1 MSEDD
6 LVRRLQ
12 VGHDS
17 GCAMSYGMHEHC
29 CDCSYPD
36 RQESAETILKLRQDL
51 ASANEKLRAFEHY
64 VMTGRNEQHDRLVAD
79 LEAAR
84 ADNAAL
90 EVELAAARE
99 QERHHDETMADT
111 SITVRTLRQDLAA
124 ARAALRE
131 LIGMIEIAAV
141 MPDAINKH
149 MRVDWDDPV
158 LQRARAAL
166 AGEKK

>member
-51 ASANEKLRAFEHY
+51 AAAQMDAAK
-64 VMTGRNEQHDRLVAD
+64 TGEREAVYLSRIQHLMS
-79 LEAAR
+79 
-84 ADNAAL
+84 
-90 EVELAAARE
+90 ELAAARADA
-99 QERHHDETMADT
+99 ERYRWL
-111 SITVRTLRQDLAA
+111 RTNKLMHNGEAWTWATGNGRTILTLPDLDAA
-124 ARAALRE
+124 IDAA
-131 LIGMIEIAAV
+131 I
-141 MPDAINKH
+141 
-149 MRVDWDDPV
+149 
-158 LQRARAAL
+158 
-166 AGEKK
+166 AGEKNNGT

>member
-51 ASANEKLRAFEHY
+51 AEARQISGYDWDF
-64 VMTGRNEQHDRLVAD
+64 
-79 LEAAR
+79 LEAQAQSIR
-84 ADNAAL
+84 
-90 EVELAAARE
+90 ELQA
-99 QERHHDETMADT
+99 
-111 SITVRTLRQDLAA
+111 DLAA
-124 ARAALRE
+124 ARADAERYRWIRDNHE
-131 LIGMIEIAAV
+131 VRGRAMEIVYGM
-141 MPDAINKH
+141 NGS
-149 MRVDWDDPV
+149 DWD
-158 LQRARAAL
+158 AAID
-166 AGEKK
+166 AAQAQDAE

>member
-51 ASANEKLRAFEHY
+51 AAAQMDAAK
-64 VMTGRNEQHDRLVAD
+64 TGEREAVYLSRIQHLMS
-79 LEAAR
+79 
-84 ADNAAL
+84 
-90 EVELAAARE
+90 ELAAARADA
-99 QERHHDETMADT
+99 ERYRWLRKVATPP
-111 SITVRTLRQDLAA
+111 TLAGIAWGKSGAA
-124 ARAALRE
+124 CKFSD
-131 LIGMIEIAAV
+131 
-141 MPDAINKH
+141 PDAAI
-149 MRVDWDDPV
+149 D
-158 LQRARAAL
+158 AAL
-166 AGEKK
+166 AGEGKT

>member
-51 ASANEKLRAFEHY
+51 AAAQMDAAK
-64 VMTGRNEQHDRLVAD
+64 TGEREAVYLSRIQHLMS
-79 LEAAR
+79 
-84 ADNAAL
+84 
-90 EVELAAARE
+90 ELAAARADA
-99 QERHHDETMADT
+99 ERYRWLRKVATPP
-111 SITVRTLRQDLAA
+111 TLAGIAWGNSEAA
-124 ARAALRE
+124 CKFSD
-131 LIGMIEIAAV
+131 
-141 MPDAINKH
+141 PDAAI
-149 MRVDWDDPV
+149 D
-158 LQRARAAL
+158 AAL

>member
-51 ASANEKLRAFEHY
+51 AAAQMDAAK
-64 VMTGRNEQHDRLVAD
+64 TGEREAVYLSRIQHLMS
-79 LEAAR
+79 
-84 ADNAAL
+84 
-90 EVELAAARE
+90 ELAAA
-99 QERHHDETMADT
+99 QTDAERYRWLRDETSQAPDY
-111 SITVRTLRQDLAA
+111 IIRNVDPAKWDEA
-124 ARAALRE
+124 
-131 LIGMIEIAAV
+131 IDAV
-141 MPDAINKH
+141 
-149 MRVDWDDPV
+149 
-158 LQRARAAL
+158 L